1 MAEKVFYMATLSM
14 FLLLGYVGL
23 ASYTLTQWV

>member
-1 MAEKVFYMATLSM
+1 MAEKAFYFATLSM

-23 ASYTLTQWV
+23 ASYAMTQWV